1 MAIDGFDEGV
11 APGGLKDSDNIKIL
25 ICYLLNSVDRPLSFE
40 NLNEIIQNDGLCNYF
55 GFASALHELLV
66 SGHVDLIKENDSEFY
81 KVTSIGT
88 GTAEL
93 LERRLPAAVR
103 DKAINAAVKLLARIK
118 RESENIVEI
127 VEDGKGG
134 FNVICRVLDMGDTLM
149 ELKLFVADRVQAEA
163 VKRQFQNYPE
173 IIYKGVLSLMT
184 GDVKAAAELVKPVE
198 ND

>member
-66 SGHVDLIKENDSEFY
+66 SGHVDLIKDKGNELY
-81 KVTSIGT
+81 KVTSLGVE
-88 GTAEL
+88 TAKL

-103 DKAINAAVKLLARIK
+103 DKAINAAVKLLSRIK
-118 RESENIVEI
+118 RESENIVQI
-127 VEDGKGG
+127 FEDRKG
-134 FNVICRVLDMGDTLM
+134 FKVNCKVLDMGDTLM
-149 ELKLFVADRVQAEA
+149 ELKLFVADRAQAET

-173 IIYKGVLSLMT
+173 VIYKGVLSLMT
-184 GDVKAAAELVKPVE
+184 GDVKAAAELVKSPD
-198 ND
+198 NT